1 MSSENDSRRLS
12 ELTIGEAK
20 RILVYGVIAALAVWL
35 FVWLIGHVF
44 VAILLGVV
52 AGAYL
57 LPVQEWFERRLR
69 ARSESA
75 LVTMALIV
83 VPLVALVGYAWY
95 ELSDYSTFV
104 QEQRSEIITAITNSL
119 TRYFPVTYEDTR
131 TGLEA
136 AFLEAVTRSADAV
149 ENLRRQSALLL
160 ASVALFFF
168 TVFYVLTQRMRIS
181 SYLKLRVPGEYLPLY
196 EKLSNDI
203 GGALRG
209 AVWAVFIDQ
218 ALRTLVILVLNIALG
233 VPLAIVLAIV
243 SFFIGFFPL
252 IGGWIIYIP
261 VSIYLLVFRDAPTS
275 AAIYLGAGVVI
286 NIASSLFIRPK
297 LAARNAGQFNFYWM
311 LVALVA
317 GVYTFGVPGLILGP
331 AILGL
336 LKAIADAIFGDVKY
350 ETSLLKSE
358 LQQQATGISA
368 EETARSEVTKETDED
383 EAKNAPVSVV

>member
-1 MSSENDSRRLS
+1 MATNDDSRRLS
-12 ELTIGEAK
+12 ELTIGDAK
-20 RILVYGVIAALAVWL
+20 HILVYGIIAVLAVWL
-35 FVWLIGHVF
+35 FVWLIGHVL
-44 VAILLGVV
+44 VALLLGVV

-95 ELSDYSTFV
+95 ELSGYSTFV
-104 QEQRSEIITAITNSL
+104 QEQRNEIIAAISNSL
-119 TRYFPVTYEDTR
+119 ARYFPVTYEDTR
-131 TGLEA
+131 TGLEV
-136 AFLEAVTRSADAV
+136 AFIEAITRSAEAV

-160 ASVALFFF
+160 ASIALFFF
-168 TVFYVLTQRMRIS
+168 TVFYVLTQRVRIA
-181 SYLKLRVPGEYLPLY
+181 SYIKLRVPGEYLPLY
-196 EKLSNDI
+196 EKLSQDI

-209 AVWAVFIDQ
+209 AVWAVFVDQ
-218 ALRTLVILVLNIALG
+218 SVRTLVILVLNIALG

-252 IGGWIIYIP
+252 IGGWLIYIP
-261 VSIYLLVFRDAPTS
+261 VSIYLLVFRDAPVS
-275 AAIYLGAGVVI
+275 AGIYLGAGIVI
-286 NIASSLFIRPK
+286 NIVSSLFLRPK
-297 LAARNAGQFNFYWM
+297 LAAHNARQFNFYWM

-317 GVYTFGVPGLILGP
+317 GVYTFGVPGMILGP

-336 LKAIADAIFGDVKY
+336 LKAVSDTIFGNVKY

-358 LQQQATGISA
+358 LQQQAA
-368 EETARSEVTKETDED
+368 EAEQVAQESIPEPATVKG
-383 EAKNAPVSVV
+383 